1 MHNILQTSPRL
12 RAASSRNQ
20 TPAMLK
26 GLIFTDTGTA
36 MTPTATKKGSK
47 LYRYYTSMDL
57 IRNRPTDAAGPQRLP
72 AAMVED
78 AVVGEI
84 RRMIAT
90 PEVRV
95 RALAALKSDMPDID
109 DKAVIATLGDFDTL
123 WASLFPAEQAR
134 IVQLL
139 VARITVGA
147 AGLAVDLRHDGIKS
161 LARQMMARQMEK
173 DAA

>member
-1 MHNILQTSPRL
+1 
-12 RAASSRNQ
+12 
-20 TPAMLK
+20 
-26 GLIFTDTGTA
+26 
-36 MTPTATKKGSK
+36 KKGSK

-57 IRNRPTDAAGPQRLP
+57 IRNRPTRTEGPQRLP

-90 PEVRV
+90 PEVRA
-95 RALAALKSDMPDID
+95 RALAALKSDTPDID
-109 DKAVIATLGDFDTL
+109 DKAVIAALGDFDAL

-139 VARITVGA
+139 EARVTVSDT
-147 AGLAVDLRHDGIKS
+147 GLTIDLRQDEIKS
-161 LARQMMARQMEK
+161 LARQMLAPQKER

>member
-1 MHNILQTSPRL
+1 VVNKRGRRIDKGFLYKLINNRVYIGEVVHKGTSYPGEHEAIMDREPWDAAHSVLKTSPRL
-12 RAASSRNQ
+12 RAAASRNQ

-26 GLIFTDTGTA
+26 VLIFTDTGAA
-36 MTPTATKKGSK
+36 MTPTPTIKGSK

-57 IRNRPTDAAGPQRLP
+57 IRNRPTRTEGPQRLP

-90 PEVRV
+90 PEVRA

-109 DKAVIATLGDFDTL
+109 DKAVIAALHDFD
-123 WASLFPAEQAR
+123 
-134 IVQLL
+134 
-139 VARITVGA
+139 
-147 AGLAVDLRHDGIKS
+147 K
-161 LARQMMARQMEK
+161 
-173 DAA
+173 